1 MGLSGGGGV
10 KGSGASLQNINTIR
24 RATNDLIPESVHKK
38 SADFTNSVGETLMMG
53 ETTHTKVPTRIHKI
67 DSVQNLVRVDLK
79 ESEVS
84 DSNEA
89 KGDLNPIEEGDAID
103 ESVKNPVPEVDDS
116 QEQDSSQEKSRA
128 ASEV

>member
-1 MGLSGGGGV
+1 
-10 KGSGASLQNINTIR
+10 
-24 RATNDLIPESVHKK
+24 
-38 SADFTNSVGETLMMG
+38 
-53 ETTHTKVPTRIHKI
+53 
-67 DSVQNLVRVDLK
+67 LK

-116 QEQDSSQEKSRA
+116 
-128 ASEV
+128 